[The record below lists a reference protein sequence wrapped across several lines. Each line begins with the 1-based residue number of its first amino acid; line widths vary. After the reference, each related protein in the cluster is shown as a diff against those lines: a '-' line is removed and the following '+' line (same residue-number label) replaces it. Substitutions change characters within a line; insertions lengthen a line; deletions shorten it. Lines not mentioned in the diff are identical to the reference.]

1 MTSTKSI
8 LLVGGSGFVGQALA
22 ASLVADGRDVHVLSR
37 RPPQSFPTGVMVHV
51 GDQGDPHVMH
61 PLLVKCSEIVHLAS
75 ATTPGDTV
83 WSPRVEAERTLM
95 PGLHFLECLQDFPES
110 RVLFVSSGGTL
121 YGDVNG
127 ATEAALPAPKSYYGA
142 GKLAL
147 ESFFAVLGQR
157 RSGPVTILRP
167 SNIYGPAQELKPG
180 FGIIRTLFERAR
192 YGGEVTLWGDGS
204 AVRDYLYIEDMVTA
218 CRQALNGP
226 PGTYNLGAGVGT
238 SVIDLIEQVEQV
250 TKRKLTIKRL
260 PARASDVRHIVLDI
274 SQAKIMLDWQPVV
287 SLPEGLERSWASLLV
302 KP

>member
-8 LLVGGSGFVGQALA
+8 LIVGGSGFVGRALA
-22 ASLVADGRDVHVLSR
+22 AKLIAEGRDVHVLSR
-37 RPPQSFPTGVMVHV
+37 RPALNLPHGVMGHV

-61 PLLVKCSEIVHLAS
+61 SLLDKCPEIVHLAS

-121 YGDVNG
+121 YGEVNC
-127 ATEAALPAPKSYYGA
+127 ATESSLPAPKSYYGA

-147 ESFFAVLGQR
+147 ESFFSVLGQR

-167 SNIYGPAQELKPG
+167 TNIYGPEQELKPG

-192 YGGEVTLWGDGS
+192 DGGEVTLWGDGS
-204 AVRDYLYIEDMVTA
+204 AVRDYLYIEDMVAA
-218 CRQALNGP
+218 CCQALVGP

-238 SVIDLIEQVEQV
+238 SLHDLIEQVEQV
-250 TKRKLTIKRL
+250 TKRKLTVKRL
-260 PARASDVRHIVLDI
+260 PTRASDVRHIVLDI
-274 SQAKIMLDWQPVV
+274 SRAKGVLGWQPVV
-287 SLPEGLERSWASLLV
+287 SLQNGLERSWASLQST
-302 KP
+302 P